1 MLNLLRLNTRVI
13 AILGVLA
20 SVAGAALI
28 ADWQSIGNDP
38 CTRFSPFHDPEVPEP
53 LNFTLTSQQA
63 NGSIEQQLLM
73 SRLPTVHA
81 SLQHQVKRHDNLE
94 YATPFTA
101 VDERPC
107 RNVDFHASII
117 KPQIE
122 SMFGPLTSKRVFSG
136 VGLRDSDTQVP
147 NDVVSLPSL
156 SCVRGATSGK
166 TCPRCR
172 DWNPAGCLFFK
183 VTSDDL
189 CFQMEA
195 RGNISNLSNPD
206 IVSLCKGTRYPIHV
220 CISAWNSASVPTSEF
235 VQFKQAA
242 ELLTK
247 AVVIH
252 SVQRVNRTGGE
263 GNAVG
268 ETNNVG
274 QGENLTAT
282 SPGGRG
288 SATGRANN
296 ATVISPGD
304 GGSSARGEN
313 ITVVSPGDM
322 NGSEQKENVTAVNAT
337 ATNPGD
343 MNGSGQDENI
353 TSTNATA
360 TNPGDMNGSGE
371 EENMTAIDPGLG
383 QDNTPASPHL
393 DLSAQPE
400 YGCEAL
406 APPQYKCYWNQHSRV
421 TGEVCFECPPIC
433 RSEYKS
439 LDFIQYCIGVAI
451 FVLTIPISRVVLMV
465 LISNSL
471 SKEDQVRGCEGGGG
485 VVCVCVCVISSA

>member
-1 MLNLLRLNTRVI
+1 
-13 AILGVLA
+13 
-20 SVAGAALI
+20 
-28 ADWQSIGNDP
+28 
-38 CTRFSPFHDPEVPEP
+38 
-53 LNFTLTSQQA
+53 
-63 NGSIEQQLLM
+63 M
-73 SRLPTVHA
+73 SRLLTVHA

-101 VDERPC
+101 VDKRPC

-117 KPQIE
+117 KSQIE

-136 VGLRDSDTQVP
+136 VGLRDLDTQVH
-147 NDVVSLPSL
+147 NDIVSLPSL
-156 SCVRGATSGK
+156 SCVHGATSGK

-172 DWNPAGCLFFK
+172 DWNSVGCLFFK
-183 VTSDDL
+183 VTSDSDL

-195 RGNISNLSNPD
+195 RGRVSNLSNPG
-206 IVSLCKGTRYPIHV
+206 IVSLCKGTDYPIHV
-220 CISAWNSASVPTSEF
+220 CISAWNSLPTSEF

-252 SVQRVNRTGGE
+252 SVQRVNRTGEE

-288 SATGRANN
+288 SKTGRANN

-304 GGSSARGEN
+304 RGSSARGEN

-322 NGSEQKENVTAVNAT
+322 NGS
-337 ATNPGD
+337 
-343 MNGSGQDENI
+343 GQ
-353 TSTNATA
+353 
-360 TNPGDMNGSGE
+360 

-383 QDNTPASPHL
+383 QDNTPGSPHL

-471 SKEDQVRGCEGGGG
+471 SKEDQVRECEGGGG
-485 VVCVCVCVISSA
+485 VVCVCVCDKLCITIL